1 MLDFQELLKNDTLYT
16 FHSHTQYCDGHA
28 PMRTMAEAAVAAGFT
43 HYGFTPHSPI
53 PFESPCNMSFEAV
66 DEYLAEYRAIASDPA
81 LASCRFY
88 AGMEVDYL
96 GEDWGPS
103 NEYFDGLPLD
113 FVIGSVHFIP
123 TPEGEMVDIDG
134 HFDNFR
140 RRMTKYFR
148 NDIEY
153 VVDAFYRQ
161 SEAMIAAGGFDILGH
176 FDKVG
181 QNASYYAPGIED
193 GSHYRQCVESL
204 IGMIIDRRCVIELN
218 TKAREQHGRF
228 FPGERYLPVLADA
241 GITILVNSDAHQPDR
256 IDASRGEAF
265 NLLDRIRHVASLS

>member
-1 MLDFQELLKNDTLYT
+1 MDFESIISQTRQYN
-16 FHSHTQYCDGHA
+16 FHSHTQFCDGHA
-28 PMRTMAEAAVAAGFT
+28 SMELMARAAVGAGMR
-43 HYGFTPHSPI
+43 HYGFSPHSPI
-53 PFESPCNMSFEAV
+53 PVSSPCNMLRADV
-66 DEYLAEYRAIASDPA
+66 DVYLAEVQRIKTMPE
-81 LASCRFY
+81 LQSCRFY
-88 AGMEVDYL
+88 AAMEVDYL
-96 GEDWGPS
+96 GDDWGPV
-103 NEYFDGLPLD
+103 NEYFKSLPLD
-113 FVIGSVHFIP
+113 YIIGSVHFIP
-123 TPEGEMVDIDG
+123 SQSGEYVDIDG
-134 HFDNFR
+134 HFDSFAK
-140 RRMTKYFR
+140 RMKAYFR
-148 NDIEY
+148 DDIDY
-153 VVDAFYRQ
+153 VVDTFYRQ
-161 SEAMIAAGGFDILGH
+161 SRAMVEAGGFDILGH

-204 IGMIIDRRCVIELN
+204 IDMIIDRRCVIELN

>member
-1 MLDFQELLKNDTLYT
+1 MDFESIISQTRQYN
-16 FHSHTQYCDGHA
+16 FHSHTQFCDGHA
-28 PMRTMAEAAVAAGFT
+28 SMELMARAAVGAGMR
-43 HYGFTPHSPI
+43 HYGFSPHSPI
-53 PFESPCNMSFEAV
+53 PVSSPCNMLRADV
-66 DEYLAEYRAIASDPA
+66 DVYLAEVQRIKAMPE
-81 LASCRFY
+81 LQSCRFY
-88 AGMEVDYL
+88 AAMEVDYI
-96 GEDWGPS
+96 GDDWGPA
-103 NEYFDGLPLD
+103 NEYFKSLPLD
-113 FVIGSVHFIP
+113 YIIGSVHFIP
-123 TPEGEMVDIDG
+123 SQSGEYVDIDG
-134 HFDNFR
+134 HFDSFAK
-140 RRMTKYFR
+140 RMKAYFR
-148 NDIEY
+148 GDIDY
-153 VVDAFYRQ
+153 VVDTFYRQ
-161 SEAMIAAGGFDILGH
+161 SRAMVEAGGFDILGH